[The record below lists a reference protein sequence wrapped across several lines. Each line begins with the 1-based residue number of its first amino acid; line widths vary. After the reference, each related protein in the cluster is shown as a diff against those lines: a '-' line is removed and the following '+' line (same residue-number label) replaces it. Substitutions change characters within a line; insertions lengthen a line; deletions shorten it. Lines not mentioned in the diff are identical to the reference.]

1 MGDGPVMIAQGVT
14 NLRDMGNGDELW
26 NVRKVEADSLL
37 GPEINIISGFI
48 DKAGEFAAPTGAL
61 INSLEEGLKY
71 IDDYHKKGCQ
81 QIKLYSS
88 INPEWVKPLA
98 SKAHSYGMRVCGHI
112 PAFMTASQA
121 IDAGYDEITHLNML
135 MLNFLEIQLTQEI

>member
-1 MGDGPVMIAQGVT
+1 MIAQGVT

-26 NVRKVEADSLL
+26 NVKRRVESDSIL

-48 DKAGEFAAPTGAL
+48 DKTGEFAAPTGAL
-61 INSLEEGLKY
+61 INSLQEGIKY
-71 IDDYHKKGCQ
+71 IDDYNKKGCQ

-98 SKAHSYGMRVCGHI
+98 AKAHSLWHESLWSHSC
-112 PAFMTASQA
+112 F
-121 IDAGYDEITHLNML
+121 YDCFPGN
-135 MLNFLEIQLTQEI
+135 

>member
-1 MGDGPVMIAQGVT
+1 
-14 NLRDMGNGDELW
+14 MGNNDELW
-26 NVRKVEADSLL
+26 NVKKRVDADSIL

-61 INSLEEGLKY
+61 INTLEEGLKY

-98 SKAHSYGMRVCGHI
+98 
-112 PAFMTASQA
+112 
-121 IDAGYDEITHLNML
+121 D
-135 MLNFLEIQLTQEI
+135 